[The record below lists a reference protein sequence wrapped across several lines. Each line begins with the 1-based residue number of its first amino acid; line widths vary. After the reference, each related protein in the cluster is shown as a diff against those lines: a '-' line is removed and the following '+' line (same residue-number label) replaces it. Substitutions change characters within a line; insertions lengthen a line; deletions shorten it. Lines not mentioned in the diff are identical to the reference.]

1 MTSPP
6 GGRFWTWLGAA
17 ILVAVL
23 AVATAV
29 AWWLRG
35 PEPGGPQAIGFA
47 AAVCLAGG
55 LGGWLLARRP
65 QRTPAAA
72 VAGGLGAVA
81 MRIMLPL
88 ATLAWLQANNGP
100 LSGAGAATLVLV
112 FYLVMLATDIV
123 LHVAA
128 GRVTRA
134 DRGGERPN

>member
-6 GGRFWTWLGAA
+6 GGHFWTWLGAA
-17 ILVAVL
+17 ILVGAL
-23 AVATAV
+23 AVAAAA
-29 AWWLRG
+29 AWWLQG
-35 PEPGGPQAIGFA
+35 AQPGGPQAIGFA
-47 AAVCLAGG
+47 AAVCLAGS

-88 ATLAWLQANNGP
+88 ATLAWLQVNDGP
-100 LSGAGAATLVLV
+100 MTGAGAATLLLV
-112 FYLVMLATDIV
+112 FYLVMLATDIA

-128 GRVTRA
+128 GRMPRV

>member
-23 AVATAV
+23 ASATAV

-47 AAVCLAGG
+47 AAVCLTGG
-55 LGGWLLARRP
+55 LGGWLLARQP

-72 VAGGLGAVA
+72 VAGGLAAITV
-81 MRIMLPL
+81 RIMLPL
-88 ATLAWLQANNGP
+88 ATLAWLQVTDGP
-100 LSGAGAATLVLV
+100 LTGAGAATLVLV

-123 LHVAA
+123 LHVTA

-134 DRGGERPN
+134 ARGGERPN